1 MAFQRRA
8 TQPPATNSNE
18 PAESPVIFRLKPT
31 GIFESRPTRNFERQA
46 AIETGDLRYTASEP
60 IGWAPPYYPPWGLAS
75 HGLRGFEPFRTAF
88 LD

>member
-31 GIFESRPTRNFERQA
+31 GIFESKPTRIFEGRA
-46 AIETGDLRYTASEP
+46 AKDRGDVKYQTSAAVL
-60 IGWAPPYYPPWGLAS
+60 G
-75 HGLRGFEPFRTAF
+75 
-88 LD
+88 